1 MMNTHNHPTDDLT
14 NVIAGLSPQR
24 RRDVAIARAVA
35 AEAAALLIGH
45 TGHHAVCHKP
55 DGSIVTAADI
65 ASDRL
70 IAARLRAACPGD
82 TILSEESTAH
92 FEGGRT
98 WVIDPLDG
106 TTNFTA
112 GLPIWGVTL
121 ALLEDGVPTVGVS
134 VFPRLGLDFTAIAGC
149 GAFAGSSRIGP
160 HRADDPAAG
169 QPRAGQPPSPD
180 RARGHNP
187 SGRLGIGPDDLIAQ
201 CSRTASRWQL
211 HLPATRRTLGSTAFH
226 LALVAAGTCRASVTM
241 DAGIWDVA
249 AGWLLVTET
258 GGTVSDDAG
267 QSPWPLAAGDW
278 SQRRISVIAAADAAS
293 HGAVRHAITPVED
306 GRSGDDGGV
315 RTAA

>member
-1 MMNTHNHPTDDLT
+1 MMNTHDDPTDDLA
-14 NVIAGLSPQR
+14 NVIALLSPQR
-24 RRDVAIARAVA
+24 RQDVATARAVA
-35 AEAAALLIGH
+35 AEAAALLVGH
-45 TGHHAVCHKP
+45 TGHPAVCHKP

-70 IAARLRAACPGD
+70 IAARLHAACPGD

-106 TTNFTA
+106 TTNFAA

-134 VFPRLGLDFTAIAGC
+134 VFPRLGLDFTAIAGG
-149 GAFAGSSRIGP
+149 GAFVGSARLSP
-160 HRADDPAAG
+160 HRLRRPAAG
-169 QPRAGQPPSPD
+169 QANGHGPSP
-180 RARGHNP
+180 
-187 SGRLGIGPDDLIAQ
+187 RLGIGPDDLIAQ

-226 LALVAAGTCRASVTM
+226 LALVASGTCRASVTM

-267 QSPWPLAAGDW
+267 MSPWPLAAGDW
-278 SQRRISVIAAADAAS
+278 SQRRISTIAAADAAS
-293 HGAVRHAITPVED
+293 HGAVRRAITPVED
-306 GRSGDDGGV
+306 DRSGDDGGV